1 MSEKPIWSLPT
12 EITHNVCA
20 SAEGLSFVG
29 GAGDFDS
36 AGNLRNPGD
45 IARQITGTIENIAAA
60 LHQEHCSLADA
71 VRVKVF
77 YTPAD
82 NCDEIAIVQALQE
95 AFPDEP
101 SPVISTLPVPLQ
113 PFKGQ
118 EIQVQVIAVRNWRTT
133 GDFQVE
139 TQQLRVANRN
149 ESACPVVTTAL
160 RAGSS

>member
-1 MSEKPIWSLPT
+1 M
-12 EITHNVCA
+12 
-20 SAEGLSFVG
+20 
-29 GAGDFDS
+29 
-36 AGNLRNPGD
+36 
-45 IARQITGTIENIAAA
+45 
-60 LHQEHCSLADA
+60 
-71 VRVKVF
+71 RVKAF

-160 RAGSS
+160 RAGEFIAVANRTAAHFNATFDAALDGAGQSHIIMPRSKTL

>member
-12 EITHNVCA
+12 EITHNVRA

-45 IARQITGTIENIAAA
+45 IARQITGTVENIAAA

-113 PFKGQ
+113 PFKG
-118 EIQVQVIAVRNWRTT
+118 
-133 GDFQVE
+133 
-139 TQQLRVANRN
+139 
-149 ESACPVVTTAL
+149 
-160 RAGSS
+160 